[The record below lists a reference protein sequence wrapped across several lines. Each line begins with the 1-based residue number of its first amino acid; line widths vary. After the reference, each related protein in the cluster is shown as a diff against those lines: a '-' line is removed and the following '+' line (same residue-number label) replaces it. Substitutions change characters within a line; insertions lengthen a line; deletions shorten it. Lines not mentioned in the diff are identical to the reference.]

1 MRNPAD
7 ISEIYEFADFR
18 LDVAERVLASA
29 ETGERIPLPDKAF
42 DTLCILVGNAG
53 RLVGKD
59 ELLSRV
65 WADSFVEENN
75 LNKSIHAI
83 RRSLGESNGGQK
95 FIETVKK
102 HGFRFVADV
111 NKVGPHGKPAN
122 TDGPEAHGIAHQ
134 STVREFPHLVPHGKP
149 GAFKSTEPVDV
160 VHGQVDEEAV
170 LKEKKSA
177 DTQPSDL
184 SPTSPARLGLALSSR
199 HLAWAAVVVMMVV
212 AGSLA
217 YRYYGPGGSSTGPTP
232 PKLAVLPLKPLN
244 SGAGDRGLE
253 FAVADL
259 LILKLSESDGF
270 NVSHLSSVR
279 KYGDIDADPV
289 KVGTDLGVDYVL
301 ASNYQISG
309 GRIRVTSQLV
319 NARTGGTEQTF
330 KSESPSEDLFSMQD
344 TIANEIGNALLA
356 RFGKPKSNYAR
367 NRGTQNEEAFH
378 LYYEAFYLVDRNT
391 RDDSAKATDLLARVV
406 LLDPNYAQAWALRA
420 QAYCQFAHNGGGVPD
435 EIFTIAQPMLEKAL
449 NLDEE
454 NATALMVKGVINRDY
469 HWRFDE
475 AERDLRRSIELS
487 PNNGHD
493 HRILSGL
500 YYRERRFPEA
510 VQHQRIAVAIN
521 PTSVFDRSFLGL
533 YLIHAG
539 QRDEGV
545 AHVNRAMEMDQSFR
559 AGHDTL
565 WQMYHREGDHA
576 NAYAHFI
583 KLKEL
588 FGTKPEHMA
597 LLRNA
602 YATAGW
608 LAVLRAELEQMRS
621 QDPKENFSG
630 AKFYIATLAAL
641 TGDRD
646 TAFEYLEQSL
656 RYRLI
661 GMSFIKVDA
670 RLDGI
675 RDDPR
680 FHDLLRRAGLS
691 SGT

>member
-1 MRNPAD
+1 MRNPVEM
-7 ISEIYEFADFR
+7 SEIYEFADFR
-18 LDVAERVLASA
+18 LDVAERVLESA

-42 DTLCILVGNAG
+42 DTLCVLVANAG

-83 RRSLGESNGGQK
+83 RRSLGENNGGQK

-111 NKVGPHGKPAN
+111 QRVGPHDKPVADN
-122 TDGPEAHGIAHQ
+122 ASAVHGIE
-134 STVREFPHLVPHGKP
+134 SLSSVREFPQPVQYSEPNTFTPIVSSVQIP
-149 GAFKSTEPVDV
+149 GR
-160 VHGQVDEEAV
+160 VDEEPA
-170 LKEKKSA
+170 LKESNVAPIRQRPVPLPPATKS
-177 DTQPSDL
+177 S
-184 SPTSPARLGLALSSR
+184 RLGR
-199 HLAWAAVVVMMVV
+199 LAWAAAVVIVV
-212 AGSLA
+212 AAGSLA
-217 YRYYGPGGSSTGPTP
+217 YRYYGPRAPLGGTTL

-253 FAVADL
+253 FAIADS
-259 LILKLSESDGF
+259 LILKLSESKGF

-279 KYGDIDADPV
+279 KYGDLDEDPV
-289 KVGTDLGVDYVL
+289 NVAGDLGVDYVL

-319 NARTGGTEQTF
+319 NASTGGTEQTF
-330 KSESPSEDLFSMQD
+330 KSEAPSEDLFAMQD

-356 RFGKPKSNYAR
+356 RVGKPKSEYASK
-367 NRGTQNEEAFH
+367 RGTQNEEAFN
-378 LYYEAFYLVDRNT
+378 LYYEAFYLVDKNT
-391 RDDSAKATDLLARVV
+391 REDSAKATDLLGRAV

-420 QAYCQFAHNGGGVPD
+420 QAYCQVAHNGGGAPD
-435 EIFTIAQPMLEKAL
+435 EIFTIAQPMLDKAL
-449 NLDEE
+449 NLDDE

-475 AERDLRRSIELS
+475 AERDLRRSIAID
-487 PNNGHD
+487 PNNGHT

-500 YYRERRFPEA
+500 YYRERRFAEA
-510 VQHQRIAVAIN
+510 VQEQRTALAIN
-521 PTSVFDRSFLGL
+521 PTSVVDRWFLGL

-539 QRDEGV
+539 QRHEGV
-545 AHVNRAMEMDQSFR
+545 AQVNRAIEMDKSFR

-565 WQMYHREGDHA
+565 WQLHHREGDHA
-576 NAYAHFI
+576 SAYASFM
-583 KLKEL
+583 KLKE
-588 FGTKPEHMA
+588 FFATKPEHMA
-597 LLRNA
+597 QLRNA

-608 LAVLRAELEQMRS
+608 PAVLRADLDQMIS
-621 QDPKENFSG
+621 QDPKGQFSG
-630 AKFYIATLAAL
+630 SKFYIATLAAL
-641 TGDRD
+641 TGNRD
-646 TAFEYLEQSL
+646 TAFDYLEQSL

-661 GMSFIKVDA
+661 GMSFIKVDS
-670 RLDGI
+670 RLDPI

-680 FHDLLRRAGLS
+680 FQDILRRAGFS
-691 SGT
+691 SGSEQN